1 MTFRERVAFSLN
13 DAEHSTGSRDDSR
26 FSLRM

>member
-1 MTFRERVAFSLN
+1 MTFLTGFAFSLN
-13 DAEHSTGSRDDSR
+13 EAEHSTGSRDDSR